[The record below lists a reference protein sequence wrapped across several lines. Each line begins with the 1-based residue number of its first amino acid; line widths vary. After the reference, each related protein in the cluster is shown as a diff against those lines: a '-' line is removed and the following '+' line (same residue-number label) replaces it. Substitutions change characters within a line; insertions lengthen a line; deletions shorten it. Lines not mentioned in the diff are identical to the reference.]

1 MSRLEAALPQLA
13 MVEDEADFRECA
25 IDYLHMS
32 GYSAWGAGC
41 GEDFY
46 RRLLV
51 DPVDILIL
59 DVGLP
64 GESGFEIASHLRS
77 SRPDI
82 GIIILSARDQV
93 GDRLQGLGNGAD
105 CYLVKPVDFQ
115 ELIANID
122 AVWRRV
128 RAFRHVPQDGVKGI
142 LAESWTLDQEGW
154 QLASPEGRQVGLT
167 SKEFLLLRALFAAHG
182 ETVSKPA
189 VVEALGG
196 NPEAFDYHRIDVLL
210 SRLRKKWR
218 AATGTELPVRTVQSA
233 GYAFTAAGTFC

>member
-93 GDRLQGLGNGAD
+93 GDRLRLPRGERLPRFGGGGHRKLPSKVRSCRAKSRHPKARTTD
-105 CYLVKPVDFQ
+105 GHLDFARR
-115 ELIANID
+115 ERG
-122 AVWRRV
+122 WRC
-128 RAFRHVPQDGVKGI
+128 
-142 LAESWTLDQEGW
+142 S
-154 QLASPEGRQVGLT
+154 S
-167 SKEFLLLRALFAAHG
+167 
-182 ETVSKPA
+182 VS
-189 VVEALGG
+189 
-196 NPEAFDYHRIDVLL
+196 
-210 SRLRKKWR
+210 
-218 AATGTELPVRTVQSA
+218 
-233 GYAFTAAGTFC
+233 

>member
-32 GYSAWGAGC
+32 GYSAWGAAC

-46 RRLLV
+46 RRLRV

-64 GESGFEIASHLRS
+64 GESGFEIACHLRS

-93 GDRLQGLGNGAD
+93 ADRLQGLGNGAD

-128 RAFRHVPQDGVKGI
+128 RAYRAVPQDRVKEGA
-142 LAESWTLDQEGW
+142 AEAWTLDQESW
-154 QLASPEGRQVGLT
+154 QLASPEGRLIGLT
-167 SKEFLLLRALFAAHG
+167 SKEFLLLRALFSAQG

-218 AATGTELPVRTVQSA
+218 AATGSELPVRTVQST
-233 GYAFTAAGTFC
+233 GYAFTAAGVFC

>member
-1 MSRLEAALPQLA
+1 MNYPEVGLPRLA
-13 MVEDEADFRECA
+13 MVEDEQDFRECA

-32 GYSAWGAGC
+32 GYSAWGVGC
-41 GEDFY
+41 GEDLY
-46 RRLLV
+46 RRLLI
-51 DPVDILIL
+51 DPADILIL

-64 GESGFEIASHLRS
+64 GESGFEIASHLRT
-77 SRPDI
+77 SRPDL

-105 CYLVKPVDFQ
+105 CYLVKPIDFQ

-122 AVWRRV
+122 ALWRRV
-128 RAFRHVPQDGVKGI
+128 RAFRQPSVEEAQVDQ
-142 LAESWTLDQEGW
+142 AASWKLNQENW
-154 QLASPEGRQVGLT
+154 RLQSPEGQQIVLT
-167 SKEFLLLRALFAAHG
+167 SKEFLLLKALIAAQG
-182 ETVSKPA
+182 GTVSKLF

-218 AATGTELPVRTVQSA
+218 DSAGTELPVRTVQSA
-233 GYAFTAAGTFC
+233 GYAFTAAGTLL